1 MAVRCAATLSGNGS
15 SPLSIDRLSF
25 GLKALVDD
33 DVGSNDIRR
42 IQPEAHRYVLGDSSA
57 EARPFYREN
66 NGEPAGCILEADVV
80 TALGRTHDNQGH
92 WNYNQQRCQ

>member
-1 MAVRCAATLSGNGS
+1 MLQRLAEMARVPFLSTGCPFESLGRRRCWKQRY
-15 SPLSIDRLSF
+15 SPD
-25 GLKALVDD
+25 
-33 DVGSNDIRR
+33 
-42 IQPEAHRYVLGDSSA
+42 PTEAHRYVLGDSSA

-66 NGEPAGCILEADVV
+66 NGEPAVCILEADVV